1 MRVSPTRS
9 LVTAC
14 AAALF
19 LTVGAASAQETP
31 RTATIDM
38 VGQASVSAAPDMA
51 MVQSGVVSDAE
62 TAGEAMTANT
72 AAMSAVVARIKAAGI
87 ESRDIQT
94 SGFSVSPRYR
104 RLKTTEPDEYRSE
117 VFGYRVTNNVTV
129 RVRELANLGALLDAM
144 VRDGANQ
151 IGGISFIVSDAD
163 SLKDEARKAAMADA
177 MRKAKL
183 YAEAAGVELGRV
195 LSINEQDFGGP
206 RPQMMMARAE
216 MAADGAPAPVE
227 AGETSLQVRINV
239 TWELAQ

>member
-1 MRVSPTRS
+1 MRISNTRS

-14 AAALF
+14 TVALVLAA
-19 LTVGAASAQETP
+19 TAARAQEAP

-62 TAGEAMTANT
+62 TAGDAMTANT

-87 ESRDIQT
+87 EPRDIQT

-104 RLKTTEPDEYRSE
+104 RLKSTGPDEYRSE

-151 IGGISFIVSDAD
+151 IGGISFVVSDAD
-163 SLKDEARKAAMADA
+163 SLKDAARKAAMTDA

-183 YAEAAGVELGRV
+183 YADAAGVELGRV

-216 MAADGAPAPVE
+216 MVSDSAPAPVE
-227 AGETSLQVRINV
+227 AGETSLQVRVNV